1 MRYSFLIFICF
12 ISISYGQKVTSFYE
26 QLHQFNYPETPLPNT
41 CEIYGYTS
49 NLLKTSMFT
58 YDYRGEVLR
67 LHKLKATPATYG
79 FGIQEDELIPKLF
92 AFDKYHKK
100 EVPFENGFLVS
111 TDVSDIEFY
120 HKKNGKTAGQY
131 AIYYRYSVRFSI
143 THKDEILTEKT
154 YEYDEY
160 AQEFSTELRGEDVHI
175 VATNKTTELAKDFND
190 TVLKRVSWV
199 IKKYLKETIDL
210 SFRRE
215 YIKFY
220 GLTKLKKISVGE
232 EIKALQRRLK
242 ELKKIDQEI
251 ENRAGYQT
259 ELQAL
264 GEALEHFKSASEYRN
279 LEPFRFYIHANL
291 ASIYTLKE
299 QYEQANEHY
308 DIAARHTD
316 KLRFQ
321 NIIKEEQD
329 KMQPKWK
336 SKENLFQSIT
346 AFSPK
351 YQTVLETKKR
361 VIN

>member
-1 MRYSFLIFICF
+1 MRYSFLVFICF

-49 NLLKTSMFT
+49 NLLKASMFT

-67 LHKLKATPATYG
+67 LHKLKTNPAAYG
-79 FGIQEDELIPKLF
+79 FGIQEEELIPKLF

-190 TVLKRVSWV
+190 AVLKRVSSV
-199 IKKYLKETIDL
+199 IKKHLKETIDL

-220 GLTKLKKISVGE
+220 GLTKQKKLSFGE
-232 EIKALQRRLK
+232 EIKALQRRFK

-251 ENRAGYQT
+251 ENRSGYQT
-259 ELQAL
+259 RL
-264 GEALEHFKSASEYRN
+264 KSANEYSN
-279 LEPFRFYIHANL
+279 LAAFRFYIHANL

-299 QYEQANEHY
+299 QYEQANKHY
-308 DIAARHTD
+308 DIAAKHTD

-336 SKENLFQSIT
+336 SKEALFQSIT